1 MYALLLDKKYYFY
14 IKIQLQ
20 KAKGRKRMKEREIMD
35 PTVHFFPGSLGIT
48 CVFLS
53 KVHQKLSKAEQKED
67 HDHHR
72 EKDILIL

>member
-1 MYALLLDKKYYFY
+1 MYALLWDKKYYFY

-20 KAKGRKRMKEREIMD
+20 KAKGRKNEGKGNYGPNCPLFSWFSRDYLRIFKQS
-35 PTVHFFPGSLGIT
+35 PP
-48 CVFLS
+48 
-53 KVHQKLSKAEQKED
+53 KLSKAEQKED